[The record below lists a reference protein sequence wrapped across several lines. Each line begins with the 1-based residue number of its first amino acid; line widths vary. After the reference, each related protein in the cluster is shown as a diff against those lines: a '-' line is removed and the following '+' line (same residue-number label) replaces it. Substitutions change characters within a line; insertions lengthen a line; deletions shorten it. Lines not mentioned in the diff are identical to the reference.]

1 MRSIAAAIFIVVSV
15 HSVLAQPPSASP
27 TFEVST
33 IKPASPDAPG
43 MSFRFVGARRFTA
56 NNHTLKECIGY
67 AYNLTPAL
75 IPGGPPWIE
84 ADRYDIVGETPGETK
99 PPQAQILLMF
109 QALLADR
116 FKLQFHREQKETTVY
131 NLVVAKSGSKIR
143 ESSAGP
149 DAPPG
154 LLIEGSNRGALLPAR
169 NATMAGFASL
179 LQRVVLDR
187 PVIDKTGLT
196 SRYDFTLEWSL
207 EGTRQGRGAPL
218 PTGSDVD
225 NIPNIF
231 TSIQQLGL
239 RLEPAKGLVDVLII
253 DRAERPDAN

>member
-1 MRSIAAAIFIVVSV
+1 MRAFVAAIFIVVLACA
-15 HSVLAQPPSASP
+15 VLAQVPSASP

-84 ADRYDIVGETPGETK
+84 VDRYDIVGETPGETK
-99 PPQAQILLMF
+99 PSLAQILLMF

-116 FKLQFHREQKETTVY
+116 FKLQFHREPKEMTVY
-131 NLVVAKSGSKIR
+131 NLVVGKNGAKIK
-143 ESSAGP
+143 ESTAGP
-149 DAPPG
+149 DAAPG
-154 LLIEGSNRGALLPAR
+154 LLIQGSPRGALLPAR
-169 NATMAGFASL
+169 NATMAAFASL

-187 PVIDKTGLT
+187 PVIDKTGL
-196 SRYDFTLEWSL
+196 SGKYDFDLEWSL
-207 EGTRQGRGAPL
+207 EGTRQGRGAAIPAA
-218 PTGSDVD
+218 PDVD
-225 NIPNIF
+225 SALNIF
-231 TSIQQLGL
+231 SSIQQLGL
-239 RLEPAKGLVDVLII
+239 RLESAKGLVEVLVI
-253 DRAERPDAN
+253 DRVEKPDAN

>member
-1 MRSIAAAIFIVVSV
+1 MRLVALPTFF
-15 HSVLAQPPSASP
+15 SVLAGSLVAQPPATPP
-27 TFEVST
+27 TFDVST
-33 IKPASPDAPG
+33 IKSASPDAQG
-43 MSFRFVGARRFTA
+43 MSFRFVGARRFMA

-84 ADRYDIVGETPGETK
+84 TDRYDIVGETPGEARPAPGQTV
-99 PPQAQILLMF
+99 LMF

-116 FKLQFHREQKETTVY
+116 FKLKFHREPKEMTVY
-131 NLVVAKSGSKIR
+131 NLVVSKGGPKFG
-143 ESSAGP
+143 ESAAGP

-154 LLIEGSNRGALLPAR
+154 LLIEGNSKGALLPAH

-187 PVIDKTGLT
+187 PVIDRTGLT

-207 EGTRQGRGAPL
+207 EGTRQGMGAPAR
-218 PTGSDVD
+218 TGSDTD
-225 NIPNIF
+225 TMPSIF
-231 TSIQQLGL
+231 ASIQKLGL
-239 RLEPAKGLVDVLII
+239 KLEPAKAMVDVLII
-253 DRAERPDAN
+253 DRAEKPDAN